1 MKQHEREYFTS
12 RIRSG
17 IYRITFDNTLLKIR
31 PLTLEQDLELQEKTL
46 GFYRRSQNDGF
57 LTEEELLEQMKER
70 GLWSQKDED
79 RIEGLQKDIDRLKVE
94 LFQNKNKKKICDDI
108 RVYLKA
114 GKKQLNEMLHKK
126 HAYAENSCEGI
137 TQLEKVKAF
146 VNMCCYEVKDGV
158 EELYDYDEVP
168 VDYIAKL
175 YGMQILGESSVREIA
190 RNEPWR
196 SLWVMN
202 DTKVFNLFAN
212 NMEHQLTVDQRNLMV
227 WSRMYDNVY
236 ESMECPTDDV
246 IEDDDMLDGWFIVQR
261 KKRDKDKAEQE
272 ISNQTSNPKIS
283 SSQEIFVFADNK
295 DSANKINETN
305 SVHSQHVKKQRM
317 AVIQGQGGQATDAD
331 FQDQQLKIRS
341 QQNEMYKNKF
351 RR

>member
-17 IYRITFDNTLLKIR
+17 IYRITFDDVLLKIR

-46 GFYRRSQNDGF
+46 GFYRKAQNDGF
-57 LTEEELLEQMKER
+57 LTEEELLNEMRER
-70 GLWSQKDED
+70 GLWSKED
-79 RIEGLQKDIDRLKVE
+79 DDKIEGLQKDIDRLKVE
-94 LFQNKNKKKICDDI
+94 LFQNKNTKKLCSQI
-108 RVYLKA
+108 RTYLKA
-114 GKKQLNEMLHKK
+114 GKKQLNEVLQQK
-126 HAYAENSCEGI
+126 HVYSENSCEGI
-137 TQLEKVKAF
+137 TQLEKIKAF
-146 VNMCCYEVKDGV
+146 MGMCCYHSKDGK
-158 EELYDYDEVP
+158 EQLYDYEKVP
-168 VDYIAKL
+168 VDHIAKL
-175 YGMQILGESSVREIA
+175 YGMQLLSESAIREIA

-202 DTKVFNLFAN
+202 EAKVFNLFAN
-212 NMEHQLTVDQRNLMV
+212 NMEHQLTVDQKNLMI

-261 KKRDKDKAEQE
+261 KKREKDKAEQE
-272 ISNQTSNPKIS
+272 ISNQTNNQKIS
-283 SSQEIFVFADNK
+283 QSAEIFVFADNE
-295 DSANKINETN
+295 DSAKKINETN
-305 SVHSQHVKKQRM
+305 SLHSQAVKKQRM
-317 AVIQGQGGQATDAD
+317 AVIQDQGQASDLD